1 MNLKRAAIFI
11 LCSFLLAS
19 PIIAQPGTGGAPA
32 SEVSKVSDWLSQFSK
47 QLSDTTQS
55 ASGNLLG
62 TVKSF
67 SFYLSIL
74 VFLIVIF
81 VELFGLMKGDDAGK
95 TGKPF
100 FTSPKLWV
108 IFIFLLANN
117 PRTGFPI
124 TNNIVSITMGIKNFF
139 ANGVPRVEKQ
149 KKSDDA
155 LLAYQKTVDNAIA
168 INYAVKNNNILDV
181 GSKIE
186 KQGFNLVEA
195 IYFWI
200 LEALLIMY
208 ELACFIVLVFSDF
221 LIQIMLLFFPVML
234 SLSFIPSFSQ
244 GLGQYAKYLISF
256 MLWPMIAVVVTMVA
270 ESISFSTILGSL
282 KGIEAVAGT
291 GQLRFGDIVSFTG
304 LVALIIMIFFITMI
318 PMIADMLISGSQS
331 GGFFSSTV
339 GKATAATGAA
349 VMSTKVLGSKAAVMG
364 ATQGIG
370 LAKASAG
377 SVINNLTKGGGID
390 NLK

>member
-1 MNLKRAAIFI
+1 
-11 LCSFLLAS
+11 
-19 PIIAQPGTGGAPA
+19 
-32 SEVSKVSDWLSQFSK
+32 
-47 QLSDTTQS
+47 
-55 ASGNLLG
+55 
-62 TVKSF
+62 
-67 SFYLSIL
+67 
-74 VFLIVIF
+74 
-81 VELFGLMKGDDAGK
+81 
-95 TGKPF
+95 
-100 FTSPKLWV
+100 
-108 IFIFLLANN
+108 
-117 PRTGFPI
+117 
-124 TNNIVSITMGIKNFF
+124 MGIKNFF

-390 NLK
+390 NLKENAMGKSNNSVTDNFSKSSAAIKDALDQILPPKGKSGGKGIK